1 MRFDGVLFPHLLRAH
16 LCLQI
21 CVVLF
26 MEPLGIEKNS
36 FDIKS
41 KDKYLPLLSEECP
54 LIVWHNTKKF
64 FFRSNDKFKFPT
76 TPFCPS

>member
-1 MRFDGVLFPHLLRAH
+1 
-16 LCLQI
+16 
-21 CVVLF
+21 